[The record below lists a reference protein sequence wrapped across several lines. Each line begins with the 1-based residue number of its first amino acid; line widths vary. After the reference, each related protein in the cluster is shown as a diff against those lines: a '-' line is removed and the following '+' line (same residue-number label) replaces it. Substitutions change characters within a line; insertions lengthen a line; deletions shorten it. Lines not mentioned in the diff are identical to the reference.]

1 MQARTLSG
9 MGVKSARILAIAA
22 GMALAAGVM
31 AQEKPQPAAPVK
43 VDPAQPAQPA
53 PGQPVQP
60 GAKPAGPIANAPV
73 ARPGEPLPPT
83 TGPRITFDT
92 GQVDFGQI
100 TDESPQEFE
109 FRFTNTGTQTLT
121 ITNATGSCGCTVPAL
136 DKRDYAPG
144 ESGVI
149 KVSFNPHNRRDAQ
162 NTQVTVSSNDPNFP
176 NANLQIRAF
185 VNPILRQDPMAVSF
199 GQVRKGGSG
208 MQRVTITSRRE
219 GLRPTGVTVANSFV
233 QAQLG
238 ETKVVE
244 QNGQNVE
251 QTIVELLLPRNAP
264 PGQFNGMIV
273 VNTSDPAR
281 TLNVAFFG
289 EVLGDVAFSP
299 PNVSLGGIMPNQVV
313 TGQVRLT
320 SRDGKPFRVVKAE
333 DVPQGSRSN
342 FVVTVSEDASV
353 QPPAYVIT
361 MTGAGPG
368 APGPFRGELVV
379 TTDLAD
385 EQTVKVPYFG
395 FVRAAPRQ
403 VPGAPATGPAQRPS
417 LLVPQ

>member
-1 MQARTLSG
+1 
-9 MGVKSARILAIAA
+9 V
-22 GMALAAGVM
+22 
-31 AQEKPQPAAPVK
+31 
-43 VDPAQPAQPA
+43 
-53 PGQPVQP
+53 
-60 GAKPAGPIANAPV
+60 
-73 ARPGEPLPPT
+73 
-83 TGPRITFDT
+83 
-92 GQVDFGQI
+92 
-100 TDESPQEFE
+100 
-109 FRFTNTGTQTLT
+109 
-121 ITNATGSCGCTVPAL
+121 
-136 DKRDYAPG
+136 
-144 ESGVI
+144 
-149 KVSFNPHNRRDAQ
+149 
-162 NTQVTVSSNDPNFP
+162 
-176 NANLQIRAF
+176 
-185 VNPILRQDPMAVSF
+185 
-199 GQVRKGGSG
+199 
-208 MQRVTITSRRE
+208 QRVTITSRRE
-219 GLRPTGVTVANSFV
+219 GLRPTGVTVANSFI

-251 QTIVELLLPRNAP
+251 QTVVELMLPRNAP

-273 VNTSDPAR
+273 VNTTDPQR

-320 SRDGKPFRVVKAE
+320 SREGKPFRVVKAE

-342 FVVTVSEDASV
+342 FVVTVAEDASV

-403 VPGAPATGPAQRPS
+403 VPGAPATAPGQRPS